1 MNTCKSKP
9 PRPDLLLVS
18 FMPPFWHNVANT
30 SGGTHQ
36 DWPQRAVSLWL
47 RLEVQAVL
55 FALTNNIDSK
65 RGPLALSCIR
75 QHGEDRYSYV
85 VNAVHQASPS

>member
-18 FMPPFWHNVANT
+18 FMPTFWHNVANT

-36 DWPQRAVSLWL
+36 DWPQRAVSLWQ
-47 RLEVQAVL
+47 RQEVQTVL
-55 FALTNNIDSK
+55 FADQKN
-65 RGPLALSCIR
+65 R
-75 QHGEDRYSYV
+75 QQER
-85 VNAVHQASPS
+85 AS

>member
-1 MNTCKSKP
+1 MNTGKSKP
-9 PRPDLLLVS
+9 PRPDLVLVS
-18 FMPPFWHNVANT
+18 IMPTFWHNVANT

-55 FALTNNIDSK
+55 FALTNNIDSQ
-65 RGPLALSCIR
+65 RGPMALS
-75 QHGEDRYSYV
+75 GFG
-85 VNAVHQASPS
+85 